1 MEIDSTSKTDSKSK
15 EQPGVFTRWWSQLKG
30 FPRMLKDKSWN
41 IAKDTKQIGKDDPR
55 KIWHAAKV
63 GLALTLVLLFYY
75 SWPLYHSFEQSAI
88 VACLTVMVAFEYTA
102 GATMSKCINIA
113 FATALGGTLGIGAK
127 YLAELCGKEG
137 EPIVLGF
144 LVFILGALGTFTRFY
159 PQMQRRYDYGCMLFV
174 ATFSL
179 VTVSGD
185 KYLDLDKQR
194 ISTIMVSVATVMII
208 SLLIC
213 PVWAGEDLHNLVTTN
228 LEKLASFLE
237 EAEAS
242 GEGYKDNEKGFF
254 EAFKSV
260 LGSKAT
266 EESLANIAWWEP
278 AHGSFRFNH
287 PWKQYLKIGGIAREC
302 AGHLQS
308 LSGHLKSKSQ
318 APIEFNRRTEKACK
332 RMITESS
339 KALKELAFSIKI
351 VTKLSTITTES
362 HSYNARTAIADLKEA
377 LFTFKTFFLFEE
389 ADTIDVIGAMSVVSI
404 LIEVTKCVDKISEA
418 VEELSIKARFNKEEN
433 NEKKKKKKKK
443 NDSSSAK
450 ALEKPP
456 PRPQLLIPVL
466 EADNVNSGASVVIE
480 IHDDTESAGKI
491 GEEVNPVAAIKA
503 EDVVCEIHAVGY
515 EDRRK
520 KGEYVPAGRKG
531 HPEIEN

>member
-1 MEIDSTSKTDSKSK
+1 
-15 EQPGVFTRWWSQLKG
+15 
-30 FPRMLKDKSWN
+30 
-41 IAKDTKQIGKDDPR
+41 
-55 KIWHAAKV
+55 
-63 GLALTLVLLFYY
+63 
-75 SWPLYHSFEQSAI
+75 
-88 VACLTVMVAFEYTA
+88 
-102 GATMSKCINIA
+102 
-113 FATALGGTLGIGAK
+113 
-127 YLAELCGKEG
+127 
-137 EPIVLGF
+137 
-144 LVFILGALGTFTRFY
+144 
-159 PQMQRRYDYGCMLFV
+159 
-174 ATFSL
+174 
-179 VTVSGD
+179 
-185 KYLDLDKQR
+185 
-194 ISTIMVSVATVMII
+194 
-208 SLLIC
+208 
-213 PVWAGEDLHNLVTTN
+213 
-228 LEKLASFLE
+228 
-237 EAEAS
+237 
-242 GEGYKDNEKGFF
+242 
-254 EAFKSV
+254 
-260 LGSKAT
+260 
-266 EESLANIAWWEP
+266 
-278 AHGSFRFNH
+278 
-287 PWKQYLKIGGIAREC
+287 
-302 AGHLQS
+302 
-308 LSGHLKSKSQ
+308 
-318 APIEFNRRTEKACK
+318 
-332 RMITESS
+332 MITESS

-418 VEELSIKARFNKEEN
+418 VEELSIIARFNKEEKK
-433 NEKKKKKKKK
+433 EKKKKD
-443 NDSSSAK
+443 DSSSAK